1 MSWIAKHRQKAK
13 KLADVFS
20 DTRISAIQLA
30 RETNNE
36 MDWQSKANAYE
47 WINAMQILDGLG
59 EPVEYNDDG
68 TVKLPDFPV

>member
-20 DTRISAIQLA
+20 DTRLSPIQLA
-30 RETNNE
+30 RDSNNE
-36 MDWQSKANAYE
+36 MDWQSKSNAYE
-47 WINAMQILDGLG
+47 WVNAMQILDGLG
-59 EPVEYNDDG
+59 EPTEYNDDG

>member
-1 MSWIAKHRQKAK
+1 
-13 KLADVFS
+13 
-20 DTRISAIQLA
+20 
-30 RETNNE
+30 

-47 WINAMQILDGLG
+47 WVNALQILDGLG

>member
-20 DTRISAIQLA
+20 DTRLSAIQLA
-30 RETNNE
+30 RESNNE
-36 MDWQSKANAYE
+36 MDWQSKSNAYE
-47 WINAMQILDGLG
+47 WVNAMQTLDGLS

>member
-1 MSWIAKHRQKAK
+1 MTWIAKHRQKAK

-20 DTRISAIQLA
+20 DTRLSAIQLA
-30 RETNNE
+30 RESNNE

-47 WINAMQILDGLG
+47 WVNALQILDGLG

>member
-20 DTRISAIQLA
+20 DTRLSAIQLA
-30 RETNNE
+30 RESNNE
-36 MDWQSKANAYE
+36 MDWQSKSNAYE
-47 WINAMQILDGLG
+47 WVNAMQTLDGLG
-59 EPVEYNDDG
+59 GPVEYNDDG

>member
-47 WINAMQILDGLG
+47 WVNAMQTLDNLG